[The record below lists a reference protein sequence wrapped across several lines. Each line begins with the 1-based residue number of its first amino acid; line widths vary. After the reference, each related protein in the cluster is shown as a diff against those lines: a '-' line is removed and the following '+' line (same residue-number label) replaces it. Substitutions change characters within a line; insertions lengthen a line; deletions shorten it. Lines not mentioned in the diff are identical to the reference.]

1 MAVVGVSFFVLLSNS
16 NLASEGRDTL
26 GLFPRNTLINEI
38 GGFFIIFFD
47 VVGYDIVSLWG
58 WVPNN
63 YETR

>member
-47 VVGYDIVSLWG
+47 VVGYDIVSL
-58 WVPNN
+58 
-63 YETR
+63 